1 MIEVHYFAGLRELS
15 GTATT
20 SLSWHEGMTV
30 ALVRFLVSKQ
40 YPAVTALLAR
50 SRIAINDTMADD
62 ATVVPDN
69 AEVALLPPVSGG

>member
-15 GTATT
+15 GTAVT
-20 SLSWHEGMTV
+20 SLPWHEGMTV
-30 ALVRFLVSKQ
+30 GTMRFLVSKQ

-62 ATVVPDN
+62 GAMVPDN